1 MGWMQSCIPLFSSF
15 RKLLL
20 YLCVEKKIK
29 KKNKVELRGEPV
41 VFSASLY

>member
-20 YLCVEKKIK
+20 YLCVGEKKT
-29 KKNKVELRGEPV
+29 NKVESRGEPV